1 MLRGASGAPKGA
13 SGTSR
18 GGSWELQGR
27 PLKRLGVLRGCLR
40 EALGSFCEL
49 RGRIGSKISKILN
62 SQYFLRFCMV
72 VEVLGSLKSPKKL
85 SKRQQKR
92 LGGLFLR
99 LGGLLL
105 SMLEAKASLG

>member
-27 PLKRLGVLRGCLR
+27 PLKRLGVLQGCLR

-49 RGRIGSKISKILN
+49 GGRPGSEN
-62 SQYFLRFCMV
+62 AEHMEFLVFPRF
-72 VEVLGSLKSPKKL
+72 
-85 SKRQQKR
+85 
-92 LGGLFLR
+92 
-99 LGGLLL
+99 
-105 SMLEAKASLG
+105 

>member
-40 EALGSFCEL
+40 EAWGAFASSEDASEAKMLKL
-49 RGRIGSKISKILN
+49 WN
-62 SQYFLRFCMV
+62 SQYFRGFSIV
-72 VEVLGSLKSPKKL
+72 FEVLGSPKSSKNL
-85 SKRQQKR
+85 SKRR
-92 LGGLFLR
+92 
-99 LGGLLL
+99 
-105 SMLEAKASLG
+105 